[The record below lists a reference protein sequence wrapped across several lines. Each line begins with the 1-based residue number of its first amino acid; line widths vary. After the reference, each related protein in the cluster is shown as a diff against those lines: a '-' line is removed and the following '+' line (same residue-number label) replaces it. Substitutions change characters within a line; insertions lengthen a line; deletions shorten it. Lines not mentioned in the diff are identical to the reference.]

1 MAKATKKKKGKAG
14 KAETDRADDALA
26 MAAVEKM
33 QQGSAPT
40 ERERRALARF
50 EKRQGAALRRHH
62 YETVAKKDWR
72 EMSGRS
78 NQVLNEQADRYG
90 APLRGA
96 TVHLPDFIKW
106 FHDFLADNAHTLKG
120 RGEAEAFDGAELAGK
135 EALVRQRSARADKL
149 DIEVERMKGE
159 LIPLDDFRMYW
170 QVICSYM
177 RKAEASLARRFGREA
192 ATILK
197 KARQKAERE
206 ARKIGHNGV
215 RDAK

>member
-1 MAKATKKKKGKAG
+1 MAKAKKKKGKAR

-26 MAAVEKM
+26 MAAVEKL
-33 QQGSAPT
+33 QSGNAPT

-62 YETVAKKDWR
+62 YETVSKKDWR

-96 TVHLPDFIKW
+96 AIHLPDFIKW
-106 FHDFLADNAHTLKG
+106 FHDFIAENSHVLKG
-120 RGEAEAFDGAELAGK
+120 RGEAEALDGAELAGK
-135 EALVRQRSARADKL
+135 EALVRQRSSRADKL
-149 DIEVERMKGE
+149 DIEVGRMKGE

-170 QVICSYM
+170 QVICAHM
-177 RKAEASLARRFGREA
+177 RKAEASLGRRFGREA

-197 KARQKAERE
+197 KAREKAEAE
-206 ARKIGHNGV
+206 AREIGRNGN
-215 RDAK
+215 